1 MNLAYIFQ
9 ENLMYTCMCM
19 RMDMMENI
27 RLSVDKQHYSG
38 TSDNG
43 LSLLRTQCKK
53 LYIKDKISCPK
64 LYF

>member
-38 TSDNG
+38 TSDKG
-43 LSLLRTQCKK
+43 LSLLKTQYKK
-53 LYIKDKISCPK
+53 TLY
-64 LYF
+64 